1 MNQQI
6 NLYLPEF
13 KVKKDPL
20 TMQIMLQLL
29 GGVVAIMFLVSL
41 YDTFSRWQLQRELV
55 VLGETLIEETQ
66 KTDELDEILAR
77 RSQNTELTNRLEQAE
92 VRLVSSRQI
101 RDFFSE
107 TVLGNVD
114 GFSEYFKDLSRA
126 SIDGLSITEFSFSNG
141 GSTVRIAG
149 EVVASAM
156 VPRYVDNIK
165 RGQSPLRNQHFSP
178 SITRSDIQV
187 QYFNFVLSNAS
198 E

>member
-20 TMQIMLQLL
+20 TVQIMLQLL

-77 RSQNTELTNRLEQAE
+77 RSQNTELTDRLEQAE

-107 TVLGNVD
+107 TALGNVE